1 VKLKK
6 KIKHFTKELKTKTQK
21 KRRSNLKSKQNK
33 RENNIL
39 MLDDEI
45 EKKLNF
51 IKSPT
56 KIVI

>member
-6 KIKHFTKELKTKTQK
+6 KSNISQKNLKLKPPK
-21 KRRSNLKSKQNK
+21 KKRSNLKSKQNK

-51 IKSPT
+51 IKGST

>member
-6 KIKHFTKELKTKTQK
+6 KSNISQKNLKLKPPK
-21 KRRSNLKSKQNK
+21 KKRSNLKSKQNK

-51 IKSPT
+51 IKGPT

>member
-6 KIKHFTKELKTKTQK
+6 KSNISQKNLKLKTQK

-51 IKSPT
+51 IKGHT